1 MKEQQKQCDTQPA
14 QSQETSSRTSRVTF
28 SMEKKVLTAEQCREW
43 EQIAARLREN
53 MSRHAE

>member
-1 MKEQQKQCDTQPA
+1 MKEQHTQCDTQPA
-14 QSQETSSRTSRVTF
+14 QSQETSSHTSRVAF
-28 SMEKKVLTAEQCREW
+28 SGKKVLTAEQCREW

>member
-14 QSQETSSRTSRVTF
+14 QSQETSSHTSRVAF
-28 SMEKKVLTAEQCREW
+28 SGKKELTAEQYKEW

-53 MSRHAE
+53 MSRHPE